1 MTETLSQKS
10 YDALLDDL
18 EKLRERDAELERK
31 LDKEIKLSYE
41 IEKNLYDTSKERD
54 ELINDMA
61 DIKRKAEAWID
72 LKKEMIEMYPILV
85 VDVETT
91 SGECEKGMLYQLGK
105 HLRRMDE
112 LDGTHEFQNL
122 LSDLERGSD
131 E

>member
-1 MTETLSQKS
+1 MTVTLSQKS

-18 EKLRERDAELERK
+18 EKLRERNAELERK

-122 LSDLERGSD
+122 LSDLE
-131 E
+131 EQ